1 MTFAGALLLTFNVAI
16 LFAIG
21 ARGKEFQ
28 RAPAAGLGAAPA
40 AWGWHL
46 IFLLIR
52 PFQIESVRFELRFCF
67 FEARRVTI
75 HCMAGRETGSTD
87 DAWERHGLFRC
98 GAFIAARSHRP
109 STIFGNAPRTSGI
122 NCSRGDAQIGGYP
135 PLPLKKNWT
144 PKWGVCPA
152 GCATRCRLYGARWW
166 VDASVGTGGAGA
178 EPGHFP

>member
-75 HCMAGRETGSTD
+75 H
-87 DAWERHGLFRC
+87 W
-98 GAFIAARSHRP
+98 RSLVFD
-109 STIFGNAPRTSGI
+109 S
-122 NCSRGDAQIGGYP
+122 
-135 PLPLKKNWT
+135 
-144 PKWGVCPA
+144 
-152 GCATRCRLYGARWW
+152 
-166 VDASVGTGGAGA
+166 
-178 EPGHFP
+178 